1 MRSRRS
7 PSFPSGLAKKKK
19 KRNPERGGVRRAA
32 AAAASRRRFPRRP
45 RLPFPE
51 AGGCARARGPPAT
64 QAERAARRAAGTIRP
79 DPPGPGVRARGAW
92 GLRGGGGERG
102 VRWENGARA
111 APGPQGSGP
120 CWQGIPRG
128 APGAQVRDG
137 NAGEV
142 EPFCFAGPALL
153 APPGSRATS
162 AAAAAATAAPGSA
175 RQSRSGA
182 GARGEPGDGRGRG
195 PSWPGISS
203 ARPRSRR
210 HHFLL
215 ARRCRGR
222 REPCPPARLPRL
234 PRPGRTFRVG
244 RTQKKKFHRRGWR
257 GRAPGGGD
265 SARRSDSRAAATAS
279 SSSSSAAPDRPAR
292 PRGSA
297 FLSLPGALPSAPGQV
312 GHGRARSG
320 ARGGPF
326 TSWRGPRRG
335 RSSAAHAAP
344 GCWEA
349 AGPGARRGHRRPR
362 RDTRAHTPSGGSLS
376 AAADGHGQ
384 RV

>member
-7 PSFPSGLAKKKK
+7 PSFPSGLAKKK
-19 KRNPERGGVRRAA
+19 RNPECGGVRRAA
-32 AAAASRRRFPRRP
+32 AVAASRRRFPRRP

-51 AGGCARARGPPAT
+51 AGGCARARGGRQRPRPS
-64 QAERAARRAAGTIRP
+64 ARRAAGTIRP
-79 DPPGPGVRARGAW
+79 DPPGPGVRAHGAW
-92 GLRGGGGERG
+92 GLRGGGGGGDRG
-102 VRWENGARA
+102 VHWENGARA

-162 AAAAAATAAPGSA
+162 AAAAAAATAAPGSA

-222 REPCPPARLPRL
+222 REPGPPARLPPPWPHFSGGANPKEKVSQEGLARA
-234 PRPGRTFRVG
+234 RPGRRGLGAAQRQPSG
-244 RTQKKKFHRRGWR
+244 RDRLFLLVLSGAGPT
-257 GRAPGGGD
+257 
-265 SARRSDSRAAATAS
+265 RAAEGKRLSFSAWRS
-279 SSSSSAAPDRPAR
+279 SQ
-292 PRGSA
+292 
-297 FLSLPGALPSAPGQV
+297 LPGASWT
-312 GHGRARSG
+312 RAREIRG
-320 ARGGPF
+320 ARWPF
-326 TSWRGPRRG
+326 TSRRGPRRG
-335 RSSAAHAAP
+335 RSPSAHAAP

-362 RDTRAHTPSGGSLS
+362 RDTHAHTLPPVASLS
-376 AAADGHGQ
+376 AAADGLGH